1 MQGGDPRGDGRG
13 GPGYSLPD
21 ETTTTPWGLGAVGM
35 ARVPGGAVNG
45 SQFFIQKGEWPAP
58 GPTADYN
65 RFGTVTSG
73 MDKASVLTASDTII
87 SVTIK
92 VS

>member
-1 MQGGDPRGDGRG
+1 
-13 GPGYSLPD
+13 
-21 ETTTTPWGLGAVGM
+21 
-35 ARVPGGAVNG
+35 VNG
-45 SQFFIQKGEWPAP
+45 SQFFIQKGDWPAP

-65 RFGTVTSG
+65 RFGTVTAG